1 MTAKGGQ
8 RRGRAAPARGL
19 VASGPPGPR
28 LVPFGGGKGG
38 VGKTFVA
45 ANLAATLARA
55 GYRVVAVDG
64 DLEGANLHTTLGVLR
79 PRTSIAEFVA
89 QREEDV
95 GKLLEDTPVENL
107 RMIAAVCPN
116 LAGPQPSRAQRIQ
129 FVRALRK
136 LDAHFVFLDLGA
148 GTDVTVMDY
157 FMVCDDGVIVLAPEP
172 TSVEN
177 AYAFIRAAFYR
188 RLRLTMSSP
197 QVRKLV
203 ALAMDERNERGIRT
217 PIDLLREVESLDAQ
231 EGARF
236 VAVMRAFRPRI
247 IVNEVRSKDD
257 IQLGFSVR
265 SVCKRY
271 FGIEA
276 DYLGYVNHDEAA
288 RRSVKLCRPLVDES
302 PRSDAAVYFARIA
315 RKLLA
320 PRPATGEARNVA
332 RRDAIA
338 TRSEV
343 Q

>member
-1 MTAKGGQ
+1 MTATGAHTRSQ
-8 RRGRAAPARGL
+8 RAPGAGSP
-19 VASGPPGPR
+19 APGPK

-55 GYRVVAVDG
+55 GYQVVAVDG
-64 DLEGANLHTTLGVLR
+64 DLEGANLHTALGVPR
-79 PRTSIAEFVA
+79 PRTSIAEYVA

-95 GKLLEDTPVENL
+95 GKLLEETPVENL
-107 RMIAAVCPN
+107 RMISAVQPN
-116 LAGPQPSRAQRIQ
+116 LAGPHPSHARRIQ
-129 FVRALRK
+129 FVRALRQ

-148 GTDVTVMDY
+148 GTDVAVMDY
-157 FMVCDDGVIVLAPEP
+157 FMVGDDGVIVLAPEP

-197 QVRKLV
+197 EVRKLV

-217 PIDLLREVESLDAQ
+217 PIDLLREVESLDPQ

-247 IVNEVRSKDD
+247 VVNDVQSQEDVK
-257 IQLGFSVR
+257 LGFSVR

-276 DYLGYVNHDEAA
+276 DYLGYVNHEDTA
-288 RRSVKLCRPLVDES
+288 RRAVKACRPLVIEN

-320 PRPATGEARNVA
+320 PRPTDGGARTAPRQASGAA
-332 RRDAIA
+332 RSHA
-338 TRSEV
+338 
-343 Q
+343 